1 MDTQKYISS
10 GILELY
16 VLDELSLKERSEVAA
31 YAAEYPEIGK
41 EIAAIEDALYLY
53 SLQRAVPPPPSLEG
67 AILKKI
73 DQISPKGGASS
84 NSASGGG
91 ATPPRSPGWLI
102 PILSVLLIGALGW
115 GAWLFSDNSNQ
126 EEELSTLNEKLVV
139 QEQECETI
147 ENDNKILEEQLRLI
161 RTASNRVIRMKGTDK
176 APDAIATVYW
186 NEDAQK
192 TYLDVNNMPAP
203 PSDKQY
209 QLWAIVD
216 GTPVDM
222 GVFDLDITV
231 AALQEVPHVANAQA
245 FAVTL
250 EPKGGSVAPTL
261 TEMYVIGEV
270 G

>member
-31 YAAEYPEIGK
+31 YAAEYPEIRK
-41 EIAAIEDALYLY
+41 EIAAIENALYLY
-53 SLQRAVPPPPSLEG
+53 SLQRAVPPPASLDQE
-67 AILKKI
+67 ILEKI
-73 DQISPKGGASS
+73 DQMSPKGGSS
-84 NSASGGG
+84 DSGGG
-91 ATPPRSPGWLI
+91 TVAAAPSTSSSWLTPL
-102 PILSVLLIGALGW
+102 LSALLIGALGW

-126 EEELSTLNEKLVV
+126 EEELSVLNEKLVV
-139 QEQECETI
+139 QEQECEKI
-147 ENDNKILEEQLRLI
+147 ESDNKILEEQLRFI
-161 RTASNRVIRMKGTDK
+161 RTASNKIIRMKGTDK
-176 APDAIATVYW
+176 SPDAIATVYW
-186 NEDAQK
+186 NEHAQK
-192 TYLDVNNMPAP
+192 TYLDVNDMPAP

-222 GVFDLDITV
+222 GVFDLDLTA
-231 AALQEVPHVANAQA
+231 AALQEVPHIANAQA

-250 EPKGGSVAPTL
+250 EPKGGSAAPTL